1 MVGLVE
7 GTTGQA
13 YPWNE
18 ESSKADDRL
27 DFVARARDIAAR
39 TPQPALLMVSGEL
52 DFPVLRTDAADLVDA
67 LREPYTQPDH
77 VRLTT
82 VAGLPHPLA
91 EQPGL
96 EPPAPQ
102 LSTAKAVDEELTE
115 WFLRHLTT
123 R

>member
-1 MVGLVE
+1 
-7 GTTGQA
+7 
-13 YPWNE
+13 
-18 ESSKADDRL
+18 
-27 DFVARARDIAAR
+27 
-39 TPQPALLMVSGEL
+39 MVSGEL

-67 LREPYTQPDH
+67 LREQYTQPDH

-82 VAGLPHPLA
+82 VADLPHPLG

-96 EPPAPQ
+96 EPAPQ
-102 LSTAKAVDEELTE
+102 LPTAKAVDEEMTE